1 MKWKWHLR
9 DLSHACPINKAL
21 LDWLSIAFGI
31 LKQGLSYLAPSKSIN
46 RIHELLLVYARY
58 NLVGYFCV
66 RDLSQQSKTS
76 ASIPIDGY
84 ADLKHHGPLR

>member
-9 DLSHACPINKAL
+9 DLSHACPSNKAL

-46 RIHELLLVYARY
+46 RIHDLPRAYARHNFLEY
-58 NLVGYFCV
+58 LCV
-66 RDLSQQSKTS
+66 RDLTQRWKTS
-76 ASIPIDGY
+76 ASIHIDGY
-84 ADLKHHGPLR
+84 ADLNHHGPPW